1 MIKPKR
7 NTWVIIFFALL
18 FIGGLLYYM
27 GAFTRV
33 TKHILEKDM
42 GPYKLVYVEQKGSYD
57 QTQNTI
63 ENVTI
68 ELGKQGI
75 IPYKGFSLYYDDE
88 KITAK
93 EILRSEVG
101 CILKQ
106 EDFEKI
112 DTTKFKVKDFSMQH
126 CVVANFSYR
135 IGLSVLLG
143 KMKVYPALEIY
154 LKNRHYKNT
163 PLMELYGPKSIT
175 YIVPISQ

>member
-1 MIKPKR
+1 
-7 NTWVIIFFALL
+7 
-18 FIGGLLYYM
+18 M

-57 QTQNTI
+57 QTQDAI
-63 ENVTI
+63 EKITI

-75 IPYKGFSLYYDDE
+75 TAYKGFSIYYDDE
-88 KITAK
+88 KSSAK
-93 EILRSEVG
+93 ENLRSEVG

-106 EDFEKI
+106 EDYEKI
-112 DTTKFKVKDFSMQH
+112 DTIKFKVKEFPIQH

-135 IGLSVLLG
+135 IGLSVLFG

-154 LKNRHYKNT
+154 LRNRHYKNI

>member
-1 MIKPKR
+1 MNRTFWAI
-7 NTWVIIFFALL
+7 IIFILIL
-18 FIGGLLYYM
+18 GVGLMYYM

-42 GPYKLVYVEQKGSYD
+42 GPYKLVYLEQKGSYN
-57 QTQNTI
+57 QTQKAI
-63 ENVTI
+63 ENLTNDL
-68 ELGKQGI
+68 ENQGI
-75 IPYKGFSLYYDDE
+75 FAYKGFSIYYDDE
-88 KITAK
+88 KATSK
-93 EILRSEVG
+93 ENLRSEVG

-106 EDFEKI
+106 EDFDKI
-112 DTTKFKVKDFSMQH
+112 DTLKFKVKEFPMQH

-154 LKNRHYKNT
+154 LKNRHYNKV

-175 YIVPISQ
+175 YIVPISKH

>member
-1 MIKPKR
+1 MLA
-7 NTWVIIFFALL
+7 VLVFCLVL
-18 FIGGLLYYM
+18 GVGLMYYM

-42 GPYKLVYVEQKGSYD
+42 GPYKLVYIEQKGGYD
-57 QTQNTI
+57 QTQTAI
-63 ENVTI
+63 EKVTS
-68 ELGKQGI
+68 ELEKQGI
-75 IPYKGFSLYYDDE
+75 SAYKGFSIYYDEE
-88 KITAK
+88 KSTPK
-93 EILRSEVG
+93 ENLRSDVG

-106 EDFEKI
+106 EDIDKI
-112 DTTKFKVKDFSMQH
+112 DTIKFKVKEFEMQH
-126 CVVANFSYR
+126 CVVANFSYK

-154 LKNRHYKNT
+154 LKNRHYKKI